1 MDIEESSILV
11 PHVDEAH
18 EDVSPTKEANM
29 FIPHVE
35 ETRGE
40 VTEGNRFSISK
51 GTRSPLSWG
60 TLEPT
65 LTIVILEEAS
75 RWKRKRVSLASDS
88 DVKMVPSL
96 SKTLTPASPLLM
108 LTGSFSQGP
117 NLMGMEDV
125 FSKLNL
131 GYTPFHFP
139 NLSKEEINTM
149 VSFSQESSTL
159 GYRGVKV
166 MDALD
171 KVLILPSSINGLT
184 DPNY

>member
-1 MDIEESSILV
+1 M
-11 PHVDEAH
+11 
-18 EDVSPTKEANM
+18 
-29 FIPHVE
+29 
-35 ETRGE
+35 
-40 VTEGNRFSISK
+40 
-51 GTRSPLSWG
+51 
-60 TLEPT
+60 
-65 LTIVILEEAS
+65 
-75 RWKRKRVSLASDS
+75 SLASDS

>member
-40 VTEGNRFSISK
+40 ETEGNHFSILK

-75 RWKRKRVSLASDS
+75 
-88 DVKMVPSL
+88 
-96 SKTLTPASPLLM
+96 
-108 LTGSFSQGP
+108 
-117 NLMGMEDV
+117 
-125 FSKLNL
+125 
-131 GYTPFHFP
+131 
-139 NLSKEEINTM
+139 
-149 VSFSQESSTL
+149 
-159 GYRGVKV
+159 
-166 MDALD
+166 
-171 KVLILPSSINGLT
+171 
-184 DPNY
+184 